1 MINKKEFD
9 LLLQEVFQIENK
21 IEEMKILNHFDKASE
36 YNNKLDEIKTKAK
49 NIVLDNEN
57 TSKGFDEIALEVL
70 YELIQLDSDVDYY
83 TLKSNNI
90 IASVAESKIDE
101 EALKKIKKLWETLE
115 EDIKSWEGKTHNP
128 IKEIEHNKQI
138 GKITLD
144 IIIYKL
150 QIEAVLDFTEI
161 FKYCKKEFLINAI
174 KEVLYEGAKNEQ
186 KDEIKR
192 KLLIE
197 SAQQMSEKELYNY
210 KLWQQILIIKGIRS
224 RDDHLEIIGNILE
237 KDNRKYVINEE
248 KSKKI
253 FTNNPNEQDLEL
265 YNQESLFSSIKNWF
279 IHFSESANQKKMMLN
294 WKTSSGPA
302 FKAYLA
308 DGSVRF
314 AKDYLNK
321 DIVENVK
328 KLTIATDG
336 VAKYLFEKNAKFKEL
351 EEVEILDGKV
361 SSGVSLSPDKTYK
374 CIGSGTFEGAENLKV
389 VNLGKI
395 EMIGSNA
402 FKNCKNLSNVHFSKR
417 LKNIGENAFLNC
429 ENITRI
435 EFLEELELF
444 ILDRPQNILNCFKG
458 TNLEEIVF
466 PNINSAFNF
475 AITDCPKLKRILV
488 SNIPGIQ
495 IPFKI
500 CKYRLG
506 RQEGI
511 VAFVG
516 EKSLNLWKKKN
527 TTIRFFELT
536 SEDMKKYDI
545 H

>member
-9 LLLQEVFQIENK
+9 LLLKEIFQIENK

-36 YNNKLDEIKTKAK
+36 YNNKLEEIKNKAK
-49 NIVLDNEN
+49 NIDLDNEN
-57 TSKGFDEIALEVL
+57 NSQGFDENSLNVL
-70 YELIQLDSDVDYY
+70 YELILLDSDVDYY
-83 TLKSNNI
+83 VLKSNNV
-90 IASVAESKIDE
+90 IASAEENKIDS
-101 EALKKIKKLWETLE
+101 EALKNIKKLWETLE
-115 EDIKSWEGKTHNP
+115 GDIKNWETTTHNP

-138 GKITLD
+138 GKIALD

-150 QIEAVLDFTEI
+150 QIEAVLDLSEI
-161 FKYCKKEFLINAI
+161 FKYCQKEFLINAI

-186 KDEIKR
+186 KDEIRR
-192 KLLIE
+192 KMLIDW
-197 SAQQMSEKELYNY
+197 AQKMSERELYNY
-210 KLWQQILIIKGIRS
+210 KLWQEILIIKDVRS

-237 KDNRKYVINEE
+237 KDNRKYVIDE
-248 KSKKI
+248 KKEKNKSLE
-253 FTNNPNEQDLEL
+253 EQDLEL
-265 YNQESLFSSIKNWF
+265 YYDDSLLETIKKWF
-279 IHFSESANQKKMMLN
+279 IHFSENANQKRMFLN

-302 FKAYLA
+302 FKAKLA
-308 DGSVRF
+308 DGSTKF
-314 AKDYLNK
+314 AKEYLEK
-321 DIVENVK
+321 DIIENVK

-336 VAKYLFEKNAKFKEL
+336 VAKYHFEKNVKFKEL
-351 EEVEILDGKV
+351 EEIEILEGKIT
-361 SSGVSLSPDKTYK
+361 SGVSLSPDKTYK
-374 CIGSGTFEGAENLKV
+374 CIGNGTFEGAEKLKT
-389 VNLGKI
+389 VNFGRI
-395 EMIGSNA
+395 EMIGERA
-402 FKNCKNLSNVHFSKR
+402 FKDCKGLSTIKFSTA

-429 ENITRI
+429 EGITRV
-435 EFLEELELF
+435 ELLGDLQLF

-466 PNINSAFNF
+466 PNIDSAFNF

-495 IPFKI
+495 IPFKT

-527 TTIRFFELT
+527 STVRFFELT
-536 SEDMKKYDI
+536 SEDIKKYKI
-545 H
+545 S

>member
-21 IEEMKILNHFDKASE
+21 IEEMKILNHFDKASD
-36 YNNKLDEIKTKAK
+36 YNSKLDEIKAKAK
-49 NIVLDNEN
+49 NIVLDNDN
-57 TSKGFDEIALEVL
+57 KSQGFDEASLEVL

-83 TLKSNNI
+83 VLKSNNM
-90 IASVAESKIDE
+90 IASAAESKIDA
-101 EALKKIKKLWETLE
+101 EALKQIKHLWETLE
-115 EDIKSWEGKTHNP
+115 ADIKHWEGKSHNP

-138 GKITLD
+138 GKTTLD

-150 QIEAVLDFTEI
+150 QIEAVLDFTEV

-186 KDEIKR
+186 EDGIR
-192 KLLIE
+192 RQMLIE
-197 SAQQMSEKELYNY
+197 WAKQMSEKELYNY
-210 KLWQQILIIKGIRS
+210 KLWQQILIIKDVRS
-224 RDDHLEIIGNILE
+224 RDDHLEIIGSIIE
-237 KDNRKYVINEE
+237 KDNRKFIIDEN
-248 KSKKI
+248 KKE
-253 FTNNPNEQDLEL
+253 NLSNASQEEQDLDL
-265 YNQESLFSSIKNWF
+265 YYEESLFETIKNWF
-279 IHFSESANQKKMMLN
+279 NRFSENANQKRMFLN
-294 WKTSSGPA
+294 WKTSNGPA
-302 FKAYLA
+302 FKAKLA
-308 DGSVRF
+308 DGSTKF
-314 AKDYLNK
+314 AKDYLDK
-321 DIVENVK
+321 DIIENVK

-336 VAKYLFEKNAKFKEL
+336 VAKYLFEKNVKFKEL
-351 EEVEILDGKV
+351 EEIEILDGKIT
-361 SSGVSLSPDKTYK
+361 SGVSLSPDKTYK
-374 CIGSGTFEGAENLKV
+374 CIGNGTFEGAENLKT
-389 VNLGKI
+389 VNFGRI

-402 FKNCKNLSNVHFSKR
+402 FKDCRQLSNITFSKA

-429 ENITRI
+429 EGITRV
-435 EFLEELELF
+435 EFLEELQLF

-466 PNINSAFNF
+466 PNIDSAFNF

-516 EKSLNLWKKKN
+516 EKSLNLWKKRN

-536 SEDMKKYDI
+536 AEDMKKYDI